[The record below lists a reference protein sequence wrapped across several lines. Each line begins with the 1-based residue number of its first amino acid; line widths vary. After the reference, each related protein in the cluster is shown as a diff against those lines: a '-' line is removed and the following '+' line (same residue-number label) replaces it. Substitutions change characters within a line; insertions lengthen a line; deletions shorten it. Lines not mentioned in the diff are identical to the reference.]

1 MDQQFYVGNRRKL
14 SAHLTGNEAML
25 FFSGESI
32 RKTADEDFPFFAN
45 RNFLYLTGIKQE
57 QSALLLLKKDDLVS
71 ECLFVTRPDFEREI
85 WTGRRL
91 TEEEINEISGVEG
104 IEDINSLDRTLNS
117 LFVSRQVMTLW
128 LCFDALAPER
138 AFDIEREFAR
148 HIQNRHPHIVI
159 RNSYPLLAAMRKIKA
174 PGELDAIRKAMQITE
189 SGIRR
194 MMRVAKPG
202 MMEYELEA
210 EFNYE
215 LAAHG
220 QRRTAFP
227 SIVAGGERIF
237 YLHYANPMGMVAD
250 GELILSDVGAAYD
263 EYCTDISRV
272 FPANGRFSERQA
284 QLYRV
289 AYAANRA
296 VMEQVRPGVFFPQ
309 LNRICR
315 EASFEGLKSL
325 GLLEDIAEVGKYVWH
340 GAVHHVGLDTH
351 DVGGYEEP
359 AAENMVFTV
368 DAGIYVR
375 EWGIG
380 LRIEDN
386 VRVTADGCENL
397 SAAIPTEI
405 EEIEDFMG
413 QGSQSQGAPSP
424 AAPRR
429 IGAPPGSGL
438 T

>member
-1 MDQQFYVGNRRKL
+1 MNSRFYGENRRRVA
-14 SAHLTGNEAML
+14 AHMTDKEAML
-25 FFSGESI
+25 FFSGESV
-32 RKTADEDFPFFAN
+32 RKTADEDFPFFTN

-57 QSALLLLKKDDLVS
+57 QSALLLQKKGDLTS
-71 ECLFVTRPDFEREI
+71 ECLFVTKPDVEQEV
-85 WTGRRL
+85 WTGRRF
-91 TEEEINEISGVEG
+91 TDEEIHEISGVEG
-104 IEDINSLDRTLNS
+104 IEDIINLSRTLDRLLS
-117 LFVSRQVMTLW
+117 SQQVMTLW

-138 AFDIEREFAR
+138 SFDLEREFTK
-148 HIQNRHPHIVI
+148 HIQNRHPHISVK
-159 RNSYPLLAAMRKIKA
+159 NSYPLLAAMRKIKT
-174 PGELDAIRKAMQITE
+174 PEEIDAIRKAMQITE
-189 SGIRR
+189 AGICR

-227 SIVAGGERIF
+227 SIIAGGERIF
-237 YLHYANPMGMVAD
+237 YLHYANPMSVLAD

-272 FPANGRFSERQA
+272 FPANGHFSKQQA
-284 QLYRV
+284 QLYQV

-296 VMEQVRPGVFFPQ
+296 VMEQVRPGEFFPQ
-309 LNRICR
+309 LNRTCR
-315 EASFEGLKSL
+315 EISFEGLKAL
-325 GLLEDIAEVGKYVWH
+325 GLLNDLADVGKYVWH

-351 DVGGYEEP
+351 DVGGYDKP
-359 AAENMVFTV
+359 MAENMIFTV

-386 VRVTADGCENL
+386 VLVTADGCENL
-397 SAAIPTEI
+397 SATIPATI
-405 EEIEDFMG
+405 EEIERLMAD
-413 QGSQSQGAPSP
+413 
-424 AAPRR
+424 R
-429 IGAPPGSGL
+429 L
-438 T
+438 E